1 VSKWKDYWL
10 TSSSSAKKAAVNG
23 GNKKLIKK
31 RRTEMGIATEM
42 KELTK
47 DIASSHEDR
56 MKRIG
61 EIREEANEVR
71 EEAQDLVS
79 GFHTSRKRETAELRR
94 DLARGEAE
102 RKTDVKKM
110 LKGFQSSRREEG
122 TQVRKELAQGV
133 VERRSELR
141 EMRGD
146 FRKAQAEVRDDLR
159 EAAAAWQ
166 ELANTMQAKR
176 ARPEAPVPKQKAPAL
191 EAKLLAAVNEHPE
204 GITLAE
210 VANSLGVA
218 FVVLGRASKSLL
230 KKGKICKKDKFYF
243 PGTGQ

>member
-1 VSKWKDYWL
+1 
-10 TSSSSAKKAAVNG
+10 
-23 GNKKLIKK
+23 
-31 RRTEMGIATEM
+31 MGIATEM

-61 EIREEANEVR
+61 EIGEEASEVR

-79 GFHTSRKRETAELRR
+79 GFHTSRKHETAELRR
-94 DLARGEAE
+94 DLARGEAK
-102 RKTDVKKM
+102 RKTDVKEM

-122 TQVRKELAQGV
+122 TQMRKELAQGL

-141 EMRGD
+141 EMQGN
-146 FRKAQAEVRDDLR
+146 FRKAQAGVRADLR

-176 ARPEAPVPKQKAPAL
+176 ARPRAPVPKQKAPDL

-204 GITLAE
+204 GITLPE
-210 VANSLGVA
+210 VAYSLGV
-218 FVVLGRASKSLL
+218 VPIVLGRASRSLL
-230 KKGKICKKDKFYF
+230 DKGKIRKKEKFYF
-243 PGTGQ
+243 PVAGK

>member
-1 VSKWKDYWL
+1 
-10 TSSSSAKKAAVNG
+10 
-23 GNKKLIKK
+23 
-31 RRTEMGIATEM
+31 MGIATEM

-56 MKRIG
+56 MRRIG

-79 GFHTSRKRETAELRR
+79 GFHTSRKHETAELRR

-122 TQVRKELAQGV
+122 SQMHKELAQGKSARKSEVTGMLRGFQNSRREEGTQVRKELAQGL

-141 EMRGD
+141 EMRGN
-146 FRKAQAEVRDDLR
+146 FRKAQAEVRADLR

-176 ARPEAPVPKQKAPAL
+176 TRPEAPVPKQEAPDL

-204 GITLAE
+204 GITLTE
-210 VANSLGVA
+210 VAHSLGVA
-218 FVVLGRASKSLL
+218 FVVLGRASKNLL
-230 KKGKICKKDKFYF
+230 RKGKIRKKEKFYF
-243 PGTGQ
+243 PVAGQ